1 MNLIQN
7 LSFRLKLLLIAIPP
21 LLGIIFYSIIFIFNL
36 MGEKTNLEANKRQIH
51 EIVVLS
57 KIVHFMQIERGLSV
71 GFVSSNGS
79 KNSDKLLETRQK
91 ISKTLEEIKSISTEL
106 KSSEKIISYT
116 AELSQ
121 KRNQVDSLQI
131 TASETGAYFT
141 KTIGSIINITTIVPN
156 TIDDKDSRNIIQVD
170 THLASMKEQL
180 GQLRANL
187 NATFTKNNFVEND
200 YFNFA
205 VSFGAFNIN
214 KNKFL
219 VIAPENVTTSFKNSF
234 KGEAVDK
241 TFSMIEVAKAK
252 AMEGNFGIDSSIW
265 FSNVSATIDILR
277 NIEEELYDI
286 AYKQIDSKIS
296 DMNNEIYMI
305 LFIIIIVLILEIV
318 LLYVI
323 SKNIL
328 LSLGNFKEG
337 LLSFFSFL
345 NKETSKTSR
354 INIDSKDEFGEMA
367 NIVNNNIEKTQKL
380 IQQDNQLIDEV
391 KNVVL
396 KVKDGYLDNKI
407 SNKTDNQSLEELKNN
422 FNEMLEVI
430 ASKVCKDINKLTNV
444 LDSYA
449 KLDFRAKVQNDKG
462 IVSVGV
468 NNLGNIITSMLVE
481 NKSNGLTLDESS
493 NILLANVDKLNIS
506 SNEAAASLE
515 ETAAALEEITSNIRN
530 TTGNIAKMSNLSD
543 NVTKSSTNGEKL
555 ANKTTIA
562 MDEINTQ
569 VNLINESISVI
580 DQIAFQTN
588 ILSLNAAVEA
598 ATAGEA
604 GKGFAVVAQEVRNL
618 ASRSAEAAKEIKNI
632 VENAKNKADEGKSI
646 ASHMIDGYKELNE
659 NIQQTINLISDIE
672 MSSKEQLTGIEQ
684 INDAVN
690 QLDQQTQQNA
700 QIASQTHD
708 VALVT
713 DNIAKLV
720 VSNAND
726 KEFEGKNEVKAK
738 SLNIKKDSSYN
749 VKTNE
754 VVYQKAPQK
763 TATTKVAAKT
773 ITPSNNNDEW
783 ESF

>member
-21 LLGIIFYSIIFIFNL
+21 LLGVIFYSIIFIFNL
-36 MGEKTNLEANKRQIH
+36 ISEKINIEANKRQIQ
-51 EIVVLS
+51 EIEVLS

-91 ISKTLEEIKSISTEL
+91 ISKVLEEIKSIPTEL

-156 TIDDKDSRNIIQVD
+156 TIDDKDSRNIIQTD

-277 NIEEELYDI
+277 NIEEELYNI

-305 LFIIIIVLILEIV
+305 LFIIIILLILEIV

-493 NILLANVDKLNIS
+493 NILLANVDKLNVS

>member
-7 LSFRLKLLLIAIPP
+7 LSFSLKLLLIAIPP

-36 MGEKTNLEANKRQIH
+36 MGEKTNLEANKR
-51 EIVVLS
+51 EIQEIAVLS

-305 LFIIIIVLILEIV
+305 LFIIIILLILEIV

-323 SKNIL
+323 SKNTL
-328 LSLGNFKEG
+328 LSLENFKEG

-493 NILLANVDKLNIS
+493 NILLANVDKLNVS
-506 SNEAAASLE
+506 SNEAAVSLE

>member
-36 MGEKTNLEANKRQIH
+36 MGEKTNLEANKRQIQ
-51 EIVVLS
+51 EIEVLS

-91 ISKTLEEIKSISTEL
+91 ISKALEEIKSIPTEL

-156 TIDDKDSRNIIQVD
+156 TIDDKDSRNIIQAD

-305 LFIIIIVLILEIV
+305 LFIIIILLILEIV

-328 LSLGNFKEG
+328 LSLENFKEG

-493 NILLANVDKLNIS
+493 NILLANVDKLNVS

>member
-36 MGEKTNLEANKRQIH
+36 MGEKTNLEANKRQMQ
-51 EIVVLS
+51 EIEVLS
-57 KIVHFMQIERGLSV
+57 KIVHFMQLERGLSV
-71 GFVSSNGS
+71 DFVSSNGS

-91 ISKTLEEIKSISTEL
+91 VSKALEEIKSIPSEL

-156 TIDDKDSRNIIQVD
+156 IIDDKDSRNIVQAD

-187 NATFTKNNFVEND
+187 NVAFTKNNFVEND

-296 DMNNEIYMI
+296 DMNNKIYMI

-367 NIVNNNIEKTQKL
+367 NIVNTNIERTQKL

-493 NILLANVDKLNIS
+493 NILLANVDKLNVS

-763 TATTKVAAKT
+763 TTTTKVSAKT

>member
-21 LLGIIFYSIIFIFNL
+21 LLGVIFYSIIFIFNL
-36 MGEKTNLEANKRQIH
+36 ISEKINIEANKRQIQ
-51 EIVVLS
+51 EIEVLS

-71 GFVSSNGS
+71 SFVSSNGS

-91 ISKTLEEIKSISTEL
+91 VSKALEEIKSIPSEL

-156 TIDDKDSRNIIQVD
+156 IIDDKDSRNIVQAD

-180 GQLRANL
+180 GQLRAIL
-187 NATFTKNNFVEND
+187 NVAFTKNNFVEND

-265 FSNVSATIDILR
+265 FSNASATIDILR
-277 NIEEELYDI
+277 NIEEELYNI

-305 LFIIIIVLILEIV
+305 LFIIIILLILEIV

-493 NILLANVDKLNIS
+493 NILLANVDKLNVS

-543 NVTKSSTNGEKL
+543 NVTKSSINGEKL

-763 TATTKVAAKT
+763 TTTTKVSAKT

>member
-36 MGEKTNLEANKRQIH
+36 MGEKTNLEANKRQIQ
-51 EIVVLS
+51 EIEVLS

-91 ISKTLEEIKSISTEL
+91 ISKALEEIKSIPTEL

-156 TIDDKDSRNIIQVD
+156 TIDDKDSRNIIQAD

-305 LFIIIIVLILEIV
+305 LFIIIILLILEIV

-328 LSLGNFKEG
+328 LSLENFKEG

-493 NILLANVDKLNIS
+493 NILLANVDKLNVS
-506 SNEAAASLE
+506 SNEAAVSLE

>member
-21 LLGIIFYSIIFIFNL
+21 LLGVIFYSIIFIFNL
-36 MGEKTNLEANKRQIH
+36 MGEKTNLEANKREMQ
-51 EIVVLS
+51 EIAVLS

-131 TASETGAYFT
+131 TVSETEAYFT

-156 TIDDKDSRNIIQVD
+156 IIEDKDSRNIVQAD

-305 LFIIIIVLILEIV
+305 LFIIIILLILEIV

-323 SKNIL
+323 SKNTL
-328 LSLGNFKEG
+328 LSLENFKEG

-493 NILLANVDKLNIS
+493 NILLANVDKLNVS
-506 SNEAAASLE
+506 SNEAAVSLE

-708 VALVT
+708 VALVI

>member
-7 LSFRLKLLLIAIPP
+7 LSFSLKLLLIAIPP

-36 MGEKTNLEANKRQIH
+36 MGEKTNLEANKR
-51 EIVVLS
+51 EIQEIAVLS

-131 TASETGAYFT
+131 TDSETAAYFT
-141 KTIGSIINITTIVPN
+141 KTIGSIINVSTIVPN
-156 TIDDKDSRNIIQVD
+156 IIEDKDSRNIVQAD

-187 NATFTKNNFVEND
+187 NAAFTKNNFVEND

-305 LFIIIIVLILEIV
+305 LFIIIILLILEIV

-328 LSLGNFKEG
+328 LSLENFKEG

-493 NILLANVDKLNIS
+493 NILLANVDKLNVS
-506 SNEAAASLE
+506 SNEAAVSLE

>member
-21 LLGIIFYSIIFIFNL
+21 LLGVIFYSIIFIFNL
-36 MGEKTNLEANKRQIH
+36 ISEKINIEANKRQIQ
-51 EIVVLS
+51 EIEVLS

-91 ISKTLEEIKSISTEL
+91 ISKALEEIKSIPTEL

-131 TASETGAYFT
+131 TDSETAAYFT
-141 KTIGSIINITTIVPN
+141 KTIGSIINVSTIVPN
-156 TIDDKDSRNIIQVD
+156 TIEDKDSRNIVQAD

-305 LFIIIIVLILEIV
+305 LFIIIILLILEIV

-328 LSLGNFKEG
+328 LSLENFKEG

-449 KLDFRAKVQNDKG
+449 KLDFRARVQNDKG

-493 NILLANVDKLNIS
+493 NILLANVDKLNVS

>member
-7 LSFRLKLLLIAIPP
+7 LSFSLKLLLIAIPP

-36 MGEKTNLEANKRQIH
+36 MGEKTNLEANKRQIQ
-51 EIVVLS
+51 EIEVLS

-131 TASETGAYFT
+131 TDSETAAYFT
-141 KTIGSIINITTIVPN
+141 KTIGSIINVSTIVPN
-156 TIDDKDSRNIIQVD
+156 IIEDKDSRNIVQAD

-187 NATFTKNNFVEND
+187 NAAFTKNNFVEND

-305 LFIIIIVLILEIV
+305 LFIIIILLILEIV

-323 SKNIL
+323 SKNTL
-328 LSLGNFKEG
+328 LSLENFKEG

-493 NILLANVDKLNIS
+493 NILLANVDKLNVS
-506 SNEAAASLE
+506 SNEAAVSLE

>member
-36 MGEKTNLEANKRQIH
+36 MGEKTNLEANKRQMQ
-51 EIVVLS
+51 EIEVLS
-57 KIVHFMQIERGLSV
+57 KIVHFMQLERGLSV
-71 GFVSSNGS
+71 DFVSSNGS
-79 KNSDKLLETRQK
+79 KNSDKLLEIRQE
-91 ISKTLEEIKSISTEL
+91 ISKALEEIKSIPSEL

-131 TASETGAYFT
+131 TASETEAYFT

-156 TIDDKDSRNIIQVD
+156 IIDDKDSRNIVQAD

-187 NATFTKNNFVEND
+187 NAAFTKNNFVEND

-265 FSNVSATIDILR
+265 FSNASATIDILR

-305 LFIIIIVLILEIV
+305 LFIIIILLILEIV

-323 SKNIL
+323 SKNTL
-328 LSLGNFKEG
+328 LSLENFKEG

-367 NIVNNNIEKTQKL
+367 NIVNNNIERTQKL

-468 NNLGNIITSMLVE
+468 NNLGNIITSILVE

-493 NILLANVDKLNIS
+493 NILLANVDKLNVS
-506 SNEAAASLE
+506 SNEAAVSLE

-763 TATTKVAAKT
+763 TTTTKVSAKT

>member
-21 LLGIIFYSIIFIFNL
+21 LLGVIFYSIIFIFNL
-36 MGEKTNLEANKRQIH
+36 ISEKINIEANKRQIQ
-51 EIVVLS
+51 EIEVLS

-91 ISKTLEEIKSISTEL
+91 ISKALEEIKSIPTEL

-305 LFIIIIVLILEIV
+305 LFIIIILLILEIV

-328 LSLGNFKEG
+328 LSLENFKEG

-493 NILLANVDKLNIS
+493 NILLANVDKLNVS
-506 SNEAAASLE
+506 SNEAAVSLE

>member
-21 LLGIIFYSIIFIFNL
+21 LLGVIFYSIIFIFNL
-36 MGEKTNLEANKRQIH
+36 ISEKINIEANKRQIQ
-51 EIVVLS
+51 EIEVLS

-91 ISKTLEEIKSISTEL
+91 ISKALEEIKSIPTEL

-156 TIDDKDSRNIIQVD
+156 TIDDKDSRNIIQAD
-170 THLASMKEQL
+170 THLASMKELL

-187 NATFTKNNFVEND
+187 DAAFTKNNFVEND

-305 LFIIIIVLILEIV
+305 LFIIIILLILEIV

-328 LSLGNFKEG
+328 LSLENFKEG

-493 NILLANVDKLNIS
+493 NILLANVDKLNVS

>member
-7 LSFRLKLLLIAIPP
+7 LSFKLKLLLIAIPP

-36 MGEKTNLEANKRQIH
+36 MGEKTNLEANKRQMQ
-51 EIVVLS
+51 EIEVLS

-91 ISKTLEEIKSISTEL
+91 VSKALEEIKSIPSEL

-156 TIDDKDSRNIIQVD
+156 IIDDKDSRNIVQAD

-187 NATFTKNNFVEND
+187 NVAFTKNNFVEND

-265 FSNVSATIDILR
+265 FSNASATIDILR

-296 DMNNEIYMI
+296 DMNNKIYMI
-305 LFIIIIVLILEIV
+305 LFIIIILLILEIV

-328 LSLGNFKEG
+328 LSLENFKEG

-367 NIVNNNIEKTQKL
+367 NIVNTNIERTQKL

-493 NILLANVDKLNIS
+493 NILLANVDKLNVS

-708 VALVT
+708 IAVLT
-713 DNIAKLV
+713 DEIAKLV
-720 VSNAND
+720 VSDAD
-726 KEFEGKNEVKAK
+726 TKEFNGKNKVKAK
-738 SLNIKKDSSYN
+738 SLNIKKDSFYDI
-749 VKTNE
+749 KTNE

-763 TATTKVAAKT
+763 TTTTKVSAKT

>member
-91 ISKTLEEIKSISTEL
+91 ISKALEEIKSISTEL

-131 TASETGAYFT
+131 TDSETAAYFT
-141 KTIGSIINITTIVPN
+141 KTIGSIINVSTIVPN
-156 TIDDKDSRNIIQVD
+156 IIEDKDSRNIVQAD

-305 LFIIIIVLILEIV
+305 LFIIIILLILEIV

-328 LSLGNFKEG
+328 LSLENFKEG

-493 NILLANVDKLNIS
+493 NILLANVDKLNVS
-506 SNEAAASLE
+506 SNEAAVSLE

>member
-36 MGEKTNLEANKRQIH
+36 ISEKINIEANKRQIQ
-51 EIVVLS
+51 EIEVLS
-57 KIVHFMQIERGLSV
+57 KIVHFMQIQRGLSV

-79 KNSDKLLETRQK
+79 ENSDKLLETRQK
-91 ISKTLEEIKSISTEL
+91 ISKALEEIKSIPSEL

-131 TASETGAYFT
+131 TASETAAYFT
-141 KTIGSIINITTIVPN
+141 KTIGSIINVSTIVPN
-156 TIDDKDSRNIIQVD
+156 IIEDKDSRNIVQAD

-305 LFIIIIVLILEIV
+305 LFIIIILLILEIV

-328 LSLGNFKEG
+328 LSLENFKEG

-493 NILLANVDKLNIS
+493 NILLANVDKLNVS
-506 SNEAAASLE
+506 SNEAAVSLE

>member
-21 LLGIIFYSIIFIFNL
+21 LLGVIFYSIIFIFNL
-36 MGEKTNLEANKRQIH
+36 ISEKINIEANKRQIQ
-51 EIVVLS
+51 EIEVLS

-131 TASETGAYFT
+131 TDSETAAYFT

-156 TIDDKDSRNIIQVD
+156 TIDDKDSRNIIQTD
-170 THLASMKEQL
+170 THLASIKEQL

-305 LFIIIIVLILEIV
+305 LFIIIILLILEIV

-328 LSLGNFKEG
+328 LSLENFKEG

-493 NILLANVDKLNIS
+493 NILLANVDKLNVS
-506 SNEAAASLE
+506 SNEAAVSLE

>member
-21 LLGIIFYSIIFIFNL
+21 LLGVIFYSIIFIFNL

-91 ISKTLEEIKSISTEL
+91 ISKALEEIKSIPTEL

-156 TIDDKDSRNIIQVD
+156 TIDDKDSRNIIQAD

-305 LFIIIIVLILEIV
+305 LFIIIILLILEIV

-328 LSLGNFKEG
+328 LSLENFKEG

-493 NILLANVDKLNIS
+493 NILLANVDKLNVS
-506 SNEAAASLE
+506 SNEAAVSLE

-569 VNLINESISVI
+569 VHLINESISVI

>member
-36 MGEKTNLEANKRQIH
+36 MGEKTNLEANKRQMQ
-51 EIVVLS
+51 EIAVLS
-57 KIVHFMQIERGLSV
+57 KIVHFMQIERGLSA

-91 ISKTLEEIKSISTEL
+91 VSKALEEIKSIPSEL

-131 TASETGAYFT
+131 TASETEAYFT

-156 TIDDKDSRNIIQVD
+156 IIDDKDSRNIVQAD

-187 NATFTKNNFVEND
+187 NVAFTKNNFVEND

-265 FSNVSATIDILR
+265 FSNASATIDILR
-277 NIEEELYDI
+277 NIEEELYNI

-305 LFIIIIVLILEIV
+305 LFIIIILLILEIV

-367 NIVNNNIEKTQKL
+367 NIVNTNIERTQKL

-468 NNLGNIITSMLVE
+468 NNLGNII
-481 NKSNGLTLDESS
+481 NKY
-493 NILLANVDKLNIS
+493 V
-506 SNEAAASLE
+506 
-515 ETAAALEEITSNIRN
+515 
-530 TTGNIAKMSNLSD
+530 
-543 NVTKSSTNGEKL
+543 
-555 ANKTTIA
+555 
-562 MDEINTQ
+562 
-569 VNLINESISVI
+569 
-580 DQIAFQTN
+580 
-588 ILSLNAAVEA
+588 
-598 ATAGEA
+598 
-604 GKGFAVVAQEVRNL
+604 
-618 ASRSAEAAKEIKNI
+618 SRK
-632 VENAKNKADEGKSI
+632 
-646 ASHMIDGYKELNE
+646 
-659 NIQQTINLISDIE
+659 
-672 MSSKEQLTGIEQ
+672 
-684 INDAVN
+684 
-690 QLDQQTQQNA
+690 
-700 QIASQTHD
+700 
-708 VALVT
+708 
-713 DNIAKLV
+713 
-720 VSNAND
+720 
-726 KEFEGKNEVKAK
+726 
-738 SLNIKKDSSYN
+738 
-749 VKTNE
+749 
-754 VVYQKAPQK
+754 
-763 TATTKVAAKT
+763 
-773 ITPSNNNDEW
+773 
-783 ESF
+783 

>member
-21 LLGIIFYSIIFIFNL
+21 LLGVIFYSIIFIFNL
-36 MGEKTNLEANKRQIH
+36 ISEKINIEANKRQIQ
-51 EIVVLS
+51 EIEVLS

-131 TASETGAYFT
+131 TDSETAAYFT
-141 KTIGSIINITTIVPN
+141 KTIGSIINVSTIVPN
-156 TIDDKDSRNIIQVD
+156 IIEDKDSRNIVQAD

-305 LFIIIIVLILEIV
+305 LFIIIILLILEIV

-328 LSLGNFKEG
+328 LSLENFKEG

-493 NILLANVDKLNIS
+493 NILLANVDKLNVS
-506 SNEAAASLE
+506 SNEAAVSLE

>member
-36 MGEKTNLEANKRQIH
+36 MGEKTNLEANKR
-51 EIVVLS
+51 EIQEIAVLS

-79 KNSDKLLETRQK
+79 ENSDKLLETRQK
-91 ISKTLEEIKSISTEL
+91 ISKALEEIKSIPSEL

-156 TIDDKDSRNIIQVD
+156 IIDDKDSRNIVQAD

-187 NATFTKNNFVEND
+187 NAAFTKNNFVEND

-305 LFIIIIVLILEIV
+305 LFIIIILLILEIV

-328 LSLGNFKEG
+328 LSLENFKEG

-493 NILLANVDKLNIS
+493 NILLANVDKLNVS
-506 SNEAAASLE
+506 SNEAAVSLE

-763 TATTKVAAKT
+763 TTTTKVSAKT

>member
-36 MGEKTNLEANKRQIH
+36 MGEKTNLEANKRQMQ
-51 EIVVLS
+51 EIAVLS
-57 KIVHFMQIERGLSV
+57 KIVHFMQIERGLSA

-91 ISKTLEEIKSISTEL
+91 VSKALEEIKSIPSEL

-131 TASETGAYFT
+131 TASETEAYFT

-156 TIDDKDSRNIIQVD
+156 IIDDKDSRNIVQAD
-170 THLASMKEQL
+170 THLVSMKEQL
-180 GQLRANL
+180 AQLRANL
-187 NATFTKNNFVEND
+187 NVAFIKNNFVEND

-265 FSNVSATIDILR
+265 FSNASATIDILR

-305 LFIIIIVLILEIV
+305 LFIIIILLILEIV

-367 NIVNNNIEKTQKL
+367 NIVNTNIERTQKL

-493 NILLANVDKLNIS
+493 NILLANVYKLNVS

-530 TTGNIAKMSNLSD
+530 TTGNIAEMSNLSD

-684 INDAVN
+684 INDALN

-720 VSNAND
+720 VGNAND

-763 TATTKVAAKT
+763 TTTTKVSAKT

>member
-21 LLGIIFYSIIFIFNL
+21 LLGVIFYSIIFIFNL
-36 MGEKTNLEANKRQIH
+36 ISEKINIEANKRQIQ
-51 EIVVLS
+51 EIEVLS

-91 ISKTLEEIKSISTEL
+91 ISKALEEIKSIPTEL

-156 TIDDKDSRNIIQVD
+156 TIDDKDSRNIIQAD

-305 LFIIIIVLILEIV
+305 LFIIIILLILEIV

-328 LSLGNFKEG
+328 LSLENFKEG

-493 NILLANVDKLNIS
+493 NILLANVDKLNVS
-506 SNEAAASLE
+506 SNEAAVSLE

>member
-21 LLGIIFYSIIFIFNL
+21 LLGVIFYSIIFIFNL
-36 MGEKTNLEANKRQIH
+36 ISEKINIEANKRQIQ
-51 EIVVLS
+51 EIEVLS

-91 ISKTLEEIKSISTEL
+91 ISKALEEIKSIPTEL

-156 TIDDKDSRNIIQVD
+156 TIEDKDSRNIVQAD

-305 LFIIIIVLILEIV
+305 LFIIIILLILEIV

-328 LSLGNFKEG
+328 LSLENFKEG

-493 NILLANVDKLNIS
+493 NILLANVDKLNVS

>member
-1 MNLIQN
+1 
-7 LSFRLKLLLIAIPP
+7 
-21 LLGIIFYSIIFIFNL
+21 
-36 MGEKTNLEANKRQIH
+36 
-51 EIVVLS
+51 
-57 KIVHFMQIERGLSV
+57 MQIERGLSV

-91 ISKTLEEIKSISTEL
+91 ISKALEEIKSIPTEL

-156 TIDDKDSRNIIQVD
+156 TIDDKDSRNIIQAD
-170 THLASMKEQL
+170 THLASMKELL

-305 LFIIIIVLILEIV
+305 LFIIIILLILEIV

-328 LSLGNFKEG
+328 LSLENFKEG

-493 NILLANVDKLNIS
+493 NILLANVDKLNVS

-763 TATTKVAAKT
+763 TTTTKVSAKT

>member
-7 LSFRLKLLLIAIPP
+7 LSFRLKLLLVAIPP

-36 MGEKTNLEANKRQIH
+36 MGEKTNLEANKREMQ
-51 EIVVLS
+51 EIEVLS
-57 KIVHFMQIERGLSV
+57 KIVHFMQLERGLSV

-79 KNSDKLLETRQK
+79 KNSDKLLEIRQE
-91 ISKTLEEIKSISTEL
+91 ISKALEEIKSIPSEL

-131 TASETGAYFT
+131 TASETAAYFT
-141 KTIGSIINITTIVPN
+141 KTIGSIINVSTIVPN
-156 TIDDKDSRNIIQVD
+156 IIEDKDSRNIVQAN

-187 NATFTKNNFVEND
+187 NAAFTKNNFVEND

-219 VIAPENVTTSFKNSF
+219 VIAPENVTTSLKNSF
-234 KGEAVDK
+234 KVEAVDK

-305 LFIIIIVLILEIV
+305 LFIIIILLILEIV

-328 LSLGNFKEG
+328 LSLENFKEG

-493 NILLANVDKLNIS
+493 NILLANVDKLNVS
-506 SNEAAASLE
+506 SNEAAVSLE

>member
-36 MGEKTNLEANKRQIH
+36 MGEKTNLEANKRQIQ
-51 EIVVLS
+51 EIEVLS

-91 ISKTLEEIKSISTEL
+91 ISKALEEIKSIPSEL

-156 TIDDKDSRNIIQVD
+156 TIDDKDSRNIVQAD

-305 LFIIIIVLILEIV
+305 LFIIIILLILEIV

-323 SKNIL
+323 SKNTL
-328 LSLGNFKEG
+328 LSLENFKEG

-493 NILLANVDKLNIS
+493 NILLANVDKLNVS
-506 SNEAAASLE
+506 SNEAAVSLE

>member
-21 LLGIIFYSIIFIFNL
+21 LLGVIFYSIIFIFNL
-36 MGEKTNLEANKRQIH
+36 ISEKINIEANKRQIQ
-51 EIVVLS
+51 EIEVLS

-91 ISKTLEEIKSISTEL
+91 ISKALEEIKSIPTEL

-156 TIDDKDSRNIIQVD
+156 IIEDKDSRNIVQAD

-265 FSNVSATIDILR
+265 FSNASATIDILR

-305 LFIIIIVLILEIV
+305 LFIIIILLILEIV

-323 SKNIL
+323 SKNTL
-328 LSLGNFKEG
+328 LSLENFKEG

-493 NILLANVDKLNIS
+493 NILLANVDKLNVS

-708 VALVT
+708 VALVI

-738 SLNIKKDSSYN
+738 SLNIEKDSSYN

-763 TATTKVAAKT
+763 TTTTKVSAKT

>member
-91 ISKTLEEIKSISTEL
+91 ISKALEEIKSIPTEL

-156 TIDDKDSRNIIQVD
+156 TIDDKDSRNIIQAG

-265 FSNVSATIDILR
+265 SSNVSATIDILR

-305 LFIIIIVLILEIV
+305 LFIIIILLILEIV

-328 LSLGNFKEG
+328 LSLENFKEG

-493 NILLANVDKLNIS
+493 NILLANVDKLNVS